1 MIQPDLS
8 NQIIS
13 VSEFNSLIKD
23 ILTNLGTFQIKGEIT
38 ELRITPNKGLYL
50 TLSDGKA
57 NLRVGG
63 YAPNIKGV
71 DLVEKDM
78 DVIVRGT
85 ADLYVPYGS
94 FTFSA
99 VSIEPVGEGSLSI
112 AYQKLKEKLESEGL
126 FAKEHKQE
134 LPQFITKIA
143 LLTGKDSAAY
153 SDFVKIL
160 DEHNSGVEVYYY
172 PVLVQGD
179 KSPKEIQKALSALQD
194 TDVDLV
200 VLTRGGG
207 SLEDLKSFNDEELAR
222 AIFASSKLVI
232 AGVGHEKDES
242 IADFVADIRA
252 STPSQAAYYILDQN
266 QRFLDSLAE
275 RLDIIID
282 YLSTKISEKENKL
295 ESLQNEL
302 NLHINQLLTNYSEK
316 VDSLERVLASFN
328 TENILKRGFAIINK
342 NGNQIK
348 SVKSLN
354 KKDKIKAIMADGSID
369 SEILNIT
376 PNTNGSDKKRKD

>member
-1 MIQPDLS
+1 MMQPDLS

-38 ELRITPNKGLYL
+38 EFRVTPNKGLYL
-50 TLSDGKA
+50 TLSDDKA

-78 DVIVRGT
+78 DVIVKGT

-99 VSIEPVGEGSLSI
+99 VSIEPVGEGSLAI
-112 AYQKLKEKLESEGL
+112 AYQKLKEKLEGEGL
-126 FAKEHKQE
+126 FAEEHKQE
-134 LPQFITKIA
+134 LPMFITRIA

-160 DEHNSGVEVYYY
+160 EEHRSSVEVDYY

-179 KSPKEIQKALSALQD
+179 KSAKEIRKALTSLQN

-222 AIFASSKLVI
+222 TIFASPKLVI

-242 IADFVADIRA
+242 IADFIADIRA

-266 QRFLDSLAE
+266 QRFIDSL
-275 RLDIIID
+275 
-282 YLSTKISEKENKL
+282 SEKTDAMLEHLNGTLTDSGNKVD
-295 ESLQNEL
+295 SLQSSL
-302 NLHINQLLTNYSEK
+302 NLHLDQLLTGYSEK
-316 VDSLERVLASFN
+316 VASLERILASFDMQ
-328 TENILKRGFAIINK
+328 NILKRGFAIIQK
-342 NGNQIK
+342 AGRQIK
-348 SVKSLN
+348 SVKKLKTSET
-354 KKDKIKAIMADGSID
+354 IKTIM
-369 SEILNIT
+369 
-376 PNTNGSDKKRKD
+376 TNGSFDSKILYINPHKHDSDKKGKN